1 MNKNIKKP
9 LKTIIIEDKK
19 TLKVINID
27 SIEENKKMLASNK
40 KFKTVFFNFT
50 EGNGLPN
57 HKHNGYA
64 AIQVYEGVVDMEFVT
79 GEKFQLKKGDFME
92 FDARVEHNVIAKVD
106 SKILVIISEALV

>member
-1 MNKNIKKP
+1 MDKNIKKP
-9 LKTIIIEDKK
+9 LKTMKLQDKK

-27 SIEENKKMLASNK
+27 TVEENKKMLAFNK

-64 AIQVYEGVVDMEFVT
+64 VIQVYEGIVDMEFAT
-79 GEKFQLKKGDFME
+79 GEKFKLKKGDFME
-92 FDARVEHNVIAKVD
+92 FDARIEHNVIAKID
-106 SKILVIISEALV
+106 SKILVTISETLV